1 MTDKENEIDLKISNF
16 NDHLLVILEHTFIRK
31 IKKEI

>member
-1 MTDKENEIDLKISNF
+1 MIDKENEIDLKILNF
-16 NDHLLVILEHTFIRK
+16 NDYFLVILEYIFIRK